1 MNNISKAFMFILI
14 PLFIFMLVLYGAFQ
28 FELIQFNFNDILDMM
43 PQYQGFSVLS
53 RAYNNIRVNL
63 NDIQLSISNFNNI
76 LQIFDLVKSGFMVLF
91 SLITMIWGLIYL
103 VGYSI
108 AYFVIFIVN
117 FISFLGLERSI
128 VL

>member
-1 MNNISKAFMFILI
+1 MNNISKAFMIILI

-63 NDIQLSISNFNNI
+63 NDIQLSISNFNSI

-108 AYFVIFIVN
+108 AYFVVFIVN